1 MSGREHASQGAEAA
15 EHRPPAQPR
24 QEGQHLPP
32 AATQRNHSGAGGGC
46 SARTRRNGGGGLEWG
61 RVQHL
66 FYVLGELESF
76 SGDANH
82 FLAAHGLRALARW
95 LPAAVGT
102 AAAAAVQ
109 ASTCGAAAAAATPRP
124 LHVVDLGV
132 SHGVQRQRVARGA
145 GECVDEVEAVEGVA
159 VAEEDEVAAGAGE
172 EGGVARDRVG
182 GEGCRDDELG
192 ERYAM
197 RYAGAE
203 EPGQRRRSGGMRGR
217 RRRSKWRQGWHAAAK
232 TR

>member
-109 ASTCGAAAAAATPRP
+109 VPHCECPTPVFTATEPRLFRAGLNMWCCRGGSDAPATPRRRSRRLPRRAAAA
-124 LHVVDLGV
+124 
-132 SHGVQRQRVARGA
+132 RGA
-145 GECVDEVEAVEGVA
+145 W
-159 VAEEDEVAAGAGE
+159 
-172 EGGVARDRVG
+172 
-182 GEGCRDDELG
+182 
-192 ERYAM
+192 
-197 RYAGAE
+197 
-203 EPGQRRRSGGMRGR
+203 RR
-217 RRRSKWRQGWHAAAK
+217 
-232 TR
+232 

>member
-1 MSGREHASQGAEAA
+1 
-15 EHRPPAQPR
+15 
-24 QEGQHLPP
+24 
-32 AATQRNHSGAGGGC
+32 
-46 SARTRRNGGGGLEWG
+46 
-61 RVQHL
+61 
-66 FYVLGELESF
+66 VLGKLESF

-102 AAAAAVQ
+102 AAAAAVL

-132 SHGVQRQRVARGA
+132 SHGVQRQRMASGA

-192 ERYAM
+192 ERYT
-197 RYAGAE
+197 RRDAGAE
-203 EPGQRRRSGGMRGR
+203 EPGQRRRSGGMAGAEEEEEEEQVAPGLARGGED
-217 RRRSKWRQGWHAAAK
+217 SV
-232 TR
+232 